1 MSFKEVSQFKGLVKG
16 GKFVVFDTETTGL
29 SAENDKII
37 EFSAIEVSIGE
48 TGSFGVTNELDV
60 FIDPKMPIPEEI
72 VGITGITDEIIRSE
86 GIDESEAFARIK
98 EFFGENPVICG
109 YNISFDNRFM
119 DAFYKRNGD
128 SFSYAFSLD
137 VFKLA
142 KEKLPKPHK
151 LINVCEKFGLDK
163 KYQFHRS
170 IEDVKATLDVLIK
183 LLPYYKE
190 DTTQSLTVTGA
201 SRWNKHGYDR
211 IYITNEQK
219 ASIFL
224 DVNSGQWVVYGD
236 YDIDDVKKAVYTA
249 MDVTNDTELTEK
261 VA

>member
-1 MSFKEVSQFKGLVKG
+1 MSYKEVSQFKELVKG

-29 SAENDKII
+29 SSEKDRII
-37 EFSAIEVSIGE
+37 EFSAIEVSISEAG
-48 TGSFGVTNELDV
+48 GFSITNELDV
-60 FIDPKMPIPEEI
+60 FINPDMQIPEEI
-72 VGITGITDEIIRSE
+72 VEITGITNEIISE
-86 GIDESEAFARIK
+86 QGIDESEAFAKIK
-98 EFFGENPVICG
+98 EFFGENPIICG

-119 DAFYKRNGD
+119 SELYKRNGD
-128 SFSYAFSLD
+128 NFGYAFSLD

-170 IEDVKATLDVLIK
+170 IEDVKATLDVFLK

-190 DTTQSLTVTGA
+190 DTTQHLVVTGA

-219 ASIFL
+219 ASVFL
-224 DVNSGQWVVYGD
+224 DVNSGNWVVYGD

-249 MDVTNDTELTEK
+249 MDVSNDEELALK